1 MGCLL
6 CAPVS
11 KKRPGVI
18 AQMGE
23 KEQESCTRDIR
34 NCSVPSVHSP
44 PPPSGILEKTVPQDA
59 FLNQNSR
66 RWGWRWGRDKFHL
79 ALELDLKANR

>member
-44 PPPSGILEKTVPQDA
+44 PSFRYFGKNCATGCLLEP
-59 FLNQNSR
+59 
-66 RWGWRWGRDKFHL
+66 
-79 ALELDLKANR
+79 ELPEVGVEVGEG